1 MDPLSSP
8 RRPSEFLAMDL
19 GIKAAKVLCDRFGAQ
34 IVDYSS
40 ENSRG
45 SITLRLPSRRER
57 FAASRER
64 YLVAVSGASE
74 IRKQNAELLASAE
87 DNRAKNRALRTS
99 LAEHRRS
106 MQAARRE
113 SQTIV
118 GCRREGTDGPLS
130 SD

>member
-1 MDPLSSP
+1 MDNFSSP
-8 RRPSEFLAMDL
+8 RRRSDFVAMDL

-40 ENSRG
+40 DNSKG

-64 YLVAVSGASE
+64 YEVAVTGASE
-74 IRKQNAELLASAE
+74 IRRQNAELLASAE
-87 DNRAKNRALRTS
+87 ENRVKNRALRTS
-99 LAEHRRS
+99 LAELRRS
-106 MQAARRE
+106 MHAARRE

-118 GCRREGTDGPLS
+118 GSFREGTDDPRP